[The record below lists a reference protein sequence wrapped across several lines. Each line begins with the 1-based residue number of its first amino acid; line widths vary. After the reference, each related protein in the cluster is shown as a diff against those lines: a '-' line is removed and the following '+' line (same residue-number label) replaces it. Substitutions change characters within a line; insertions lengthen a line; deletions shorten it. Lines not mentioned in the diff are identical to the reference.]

1 MEVVEALQS
10 VFEAL
15 HDPSIIDARRNQRYD
30 LYPPFVVTE
39 TPHDVSISR
48 FISVCNVMQLNMR

>member
-1 MEVVEALQS
+1 MEVVDALQS

-15 HDPSIIDARRNQRYD
+15 HDPSILDARRNQRYD

-48 FISVCNVMQLNMR
+48 FISV

>member
-1 MEVVEALQS
+1 MVEALQS

-15 HDPSIIDARRNQRYD
+15 HDPSILDARRNQRYD
-30 LYPPFVVTE
+30 LYAPIVVPE

-48 FISVCNVMQLNMR
+48 FISVCNMVQLNMH